1 MTRDFLFRLACK
13 LGGIHNI
20 SRPAFRYRP
29 SHRRNMF
36 PLVLGSVGQPIPGTV
51 YNPKRVD
58 LVVGYSVSYYA
69 ACPVICALPT
79 VSHSSINSRS
89 QQQFQ

>member
-1 MTRDFLFRLACK
+1 MLN
-13 LGGIHNI
+13 GINTEENHNI
-20 SRPAFRYRP
+20 SRPVSLAI

-36 PLVLGSVGQPIPGTV
+36 PLVLRSAEQPIPSTV

-58 LVVGYSVSYYA
+58 LVVGCSVLYYA
-69 ACPVICALPT
+69 ACPSVSAPST
-79 VSHSSINSRS
+79 VFCPSINSRS